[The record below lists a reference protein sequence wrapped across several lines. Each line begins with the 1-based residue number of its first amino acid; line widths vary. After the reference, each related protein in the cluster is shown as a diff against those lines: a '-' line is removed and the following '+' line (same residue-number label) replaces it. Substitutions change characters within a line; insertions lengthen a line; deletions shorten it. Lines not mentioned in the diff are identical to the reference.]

1 MLVLASS
8 SPRRQELLRTLGIT
22 SFEVIAPHIDET
34 PLKKERPQDLVLRL
48 AQEKALKVFKDFK
61 DPSSSYVLAADT
73 VLACGRRILPTPVNI
88 EEASRYLDMLS
99 GGNHRAYTGVCLIPP
114 SGELRTK
121 LVTTRIS
128 FKHLSY
134 EEKQAY
140 LDSKEW
146 EGRCGG
152 YAIHGFAG
160 AFIKNINGSFTNVMG
175 LPLYETRNLLMG
187 CGFPVSPCKTAP
199 Y

>member
-48 AQEKALKVFKDFK
+48 AQQKALKVFKDT
-61 DPSSSYVLAADT
+61 SSSYILAADT
-73 VLACGRRILPTPVNI
+73 VLACGRRILPTPVNVK
-88 EEASRYLDMLS
+88 EASMYLDMLS

-114 SGELRTK
+114 SGEIRTK
-121 LVTTRIS
+121 LVMTRIS
-128 FKHLSY
+128 FKHLSQ

-187 CGFPVSPCKTAP
+187 CGYPVIPCKTAP